1 MKRYILFLL
10 TTMISFGVFAQPSTK
25 KVGIYITGEINANY
39 KKVIVSKMISQITQ
53 TDGFVAVERTNEF
66 LSALSREQ
74 DYQLSGA
81 VSDNDIARLGAQFGV
96 HYVLVADLSE
106 LFEEVFVSARAI
118 NVETAQIIAA
128 TETNSK
134 VDSMQ
139 SLTDLANNISKDFIG
154 ALKYSGMFAQIK
166 IGKVTDITQLDELPA
181 NLINDPDLI
190 DYFVSTHRN
199 NTRQYT
205 SSSVDIPVIM
215 EVVYRRDEDMR
226 GAYPN
231 SSYSPITR
239 STYKVIAWSYGVD
252 DYYFL
257 WDWTIY
263 KGRKTDMSD
272 LTGEYHDPLG
282 GYGRSVYYYLYFD

>member
-1 MKRYILFLL
+1 
-10 TTMISFGVFAQPSTK
+10 MISFGVFAQPSTK

-118 NVETAQIIAA
+118 DVETAQIIAA

-139 SLTDLANNISKDFIG
+139 SLTDLANNLSKNFIRAIKYQGILSKVKSVKLSGNTLYEIIGRIWRQEIIKDVDLLKYILDNKPDIGYPVVIGIDEVPQNVYIIRQSDPRYNGLQTTSDYYDITYISGSGYWEYTTRIECVKGFIG
-154 ALKYSGMFAQIK
+154 GRYEYVG
-166 IGKVTDITQLDELPA
+166 GLDVLP
-181 NLINDPDLI
+181 INMLHCIYI
-190 DYFVSTHRN
+190 D
-199 NTRQYT
+199 
-205 SSSVDIPVIM
+205 
-215 EVVYRRDEDMR
+215 E
-226 GAYPN
+226 
-231 SSYSPITR
+231 
-239 STYKVIAWSYGVD
+239 
-252 DYYFL
+252 
-257 WDWTIY
+257 
-263 KGRKTDMSD
+263 
-272 LTGEYHDPLG
+272 
-282 GYGRSVYYYLYFD
+282 